1 MTTEGNLHPDRW
13 HAQWIWGSGDP
24 APENTYLYFRKTFQ
38 REMVPENA
46 VCHVS
51 GDTNYLLFIN
61 NQRVGRGPAHC
72 DPRWQSYD
80 TYDVVNQIRAGE
92 NVIALIGY
100 HYGSREKTG
109 HMAAH
114 PSQGGVFLQLELD
127 SDLVVTDGSWATQTT
142 GTWNPSPKFD
152 DLTFAEFYDGRR
164 EPEGWLESGF
174 DDTNWGRSNPLVGI
188 KGSVST
194 RGMMFPWIQM
204 EPRDI
209 PFLQETTI
217 RAESIVEV
225 GEVLE
230 LVGAGPS
237 MVAARMDK
245 EVIERPS
252 ETKVGDAENLL
263 VQGGITEIQPFD
275 YGKSYDDFNGVYDA
289 VVVLG
294 VGEIVNA
301 HVEIEV
307 EGDAGAVID
316 IGYADRLNGGN
327 VSPFHPSRARQHEQ
341 ADQYILRD
349 GRQTWRTFDWRHFQ
363 FVQLTCRNVKTPL
376 KIHDVRFIR
385 IEYPTG
391 DAGSFSC
398 SDPLLNWAWEAGKKT
413 SKLCMTDRIMD
424 APNRERR
431 QHITDVT
438 TVLPVN
444 FAAFGDLEIHHRY
457 LRVVSQGQSEYGLI
471 HNANPGQGP
480 EATPMLDGAFPFF
493 ERIWQHYLCFGDKK
507 LLHELF
513 PRLHG
518 HMEWLRRYT
527 HEDGLLGEPPTYVF
541 FDQADID
548 RRGKNLCLNAFYA
561 RALDRVGRVAE
572 VVGREDVAQIYREDL
587 EAIRPTLKS
596 VFWDDH
602 RGVFV
607 DTILDGQQ
615 SMHVSEHA
623 NMLMIGFGYADSEQ
637 VARALHYLEERE
649 STLEVGQIEALFFI
663 WAGEALFGIGR
674 SRRALDMMRTRYG
687 RMHRAGLQTT
697 GEMWSLHG
705 SRDTGE
711 WRSRSRRCAA
721 HSGATSP
728 TYLLSRFVLGVS
740 PLTPGFGKAE
750 IAPQVGDLDW
760 AKGCWPAPQGD
771 ILVDWRFEDGTFVLE
786 CVLPSGVEGEVV
798 MPPESADFGESVD
811 VIREGKAYEARIGE
825 RIPVQDS
832 SRLKVK
838 RRES

>member
-24 APENTYLYFRKTFQ
+24 APENAYLYFRKTFQ
-38 REMVPENA
+38 RETLPEKA

-61 NQRVGRGPAHC
+61 YQRVGRGPAHC

-127 SDLVVTDGSWATQTT
+127 SDLVVTDGSWATQTA

-174 DDTNWGRSNPLVGI
+174 DDTNWGRSKPLVGI

-217 RAESIVEV
+217 RAKSIVEV

-245 EVIERPS
+245 EVIAGPS
-252 ETKVGDAENLL
+252 ETKVEDAENLL
-263 VQGGITEIQPFD
+263 VKSGITEIQPFD
-275 YGKSYDDFNGVYDA
+275 YEKGYDDFRGIYDA
-289 VVVLG
+289 VVVLD

-316 IGYADRLNGGN
+316 IGYADRLNAGN

-444 FAAFGDLEIHHRY
+444 FAAFGDLQIHHRY

-471 HNANPGQGP
+471 HNANPGMGP
-480 EATPMLDGAFPFF
+480 EATPMLDGAFPYF
-493 ERIWQHYLCFGDKK
+493 ERIWQQYLYFGDVNF
-507 LLHELF
+507 LQELF
-513 PRLHG
+513 PRIHR
-518 HMEWLRRYT
+518 HVEWLRRYT
-527 HEDGLLGEPPTYVF
+527 DKNGLLGEMPTYVF

-548 RRGKNLCLNAFYA
+548 RGETNLCANAFFA
-561 RALDRVGRVAE
+561 RALDLAGRMAE
-572 VVGREDVAQIYREDL
+572 VVGRDDVAEAYRVEHD
-587 EAIRPTLKS
+587 AIKPTLEEF
-596 VFWDDH
+596 FWDSQ

-607 DTILDGQQ
+607 DCIRDGRQ
-615 SMHVSEHA
+615 SSHVSEHG
-623 NMLMIGFGYADSEQ
+623 NILMIGFGYASADQ
-637 VARALHYLEERE
+637 ANRALRYIEERA
-649 STLEVGQIEALFFI
+649 STLEVGQIESLFFI

-674 SRRALDMMRTRYG
+674 ARQALDWMRTRYG

-697 GEMWSLHG
+697 AEMWSLHG

-711 WRSRSRRCAA
+711 WRSRDRRCAA

-728 TYLLSRFVLGVS
+728 TYLLSRFVLGVC
-740 PLTPGFGKAE
+740 PLAPGFRKVE
-750 IAPQVGDLDW
+750 IAPQVGDLSW
-760 AKGCWPAPQGD
+760 AKGIWPAPQGE
-771 ILVDWRFEDGTFVLE
+771 ILIEWKFEDGFFLLK
-786 CVLPSGVEGEVV
+786 CVLPPGVEGEVV
-798 MPPESADFGESVD
+798 MPPEA
-811 VIREGKAYEARIGE
+811 GKAGTVVSVKQDGKRDEAQAGGRIVIQG
-825 RIPVQDS
+825 RTS
-832 SRLKVK
+832 LKVK
-838 RRES
+838 AGKP